1 MPFFDKTSKTS
12 IITNPNCYLG
22 SNIPGKNIEKS
33 FGLITQVAK
42 GINGNINDKMEE
54 MMDSFFNKAV
64 EIGADAVINLKFENG
79 SYQQN
84 GSGWVVSYL
93 MIYGEAVLTKPTN

>member
-1 MPFFDKTSKTS
+1 VNPFRIRLQSQ
-12 IITNPNCYLG
+12 NV
-22 SNIPGKNIEKS
+22 KS
-33 FGLITQVAK
+33 HIDEAVTPV
-42 GINGNINDKMEE
+42 NEKMEE

-64 EIGADAVINLKFENG
+64 ELGADAVINLKFENG